1 LAGARGKFFLVA
13 PISKHFPE
21 KILSD
26 NNLPLPPRRQL
37 FREKNFPHEYGV
49 IALQRLYLNF
59 SYQIS
64 LLCPKNQI
72 SSPLRG
78 NISSKKMT
86 GAQQKIS
93 RGPQNLGARG
103 NLPPPLGG
111 PEGDDARHGQRPL
124 FGNHFVSDIPW
135 RFMLEMMSL
144 SSLLSL
150 V

>member
-1 LAGARGKFFLVA
+1 MAGDILKIYF
-13 PISKHFPE
+13 ISFAYHN
-21 KILSD
+21 SYTG
-26 NNLPLPPRRQL
+26 PPRAWRGPGANF
-37 FREKNFPHEYGV
+37 FRGPYFKNYFV
-49 IALQRLYLNF
+49 QKI
-59 SYQIS
+59 
-64 LLCPKNQI
+64 
-72 SSPLRG
+72 
-78 NISSKKMT
+78 T